1 MGPLKF
7 QLFVI
12 QEKTIFIFKKL
23 SAMYFI
29 HTWGKRREFV
39 IKTNETSFYC
49 VVGVAVVL
57 SACTDHNVYNASLLT
72 ASRTLLCRL

>member
-1 MGPLKF
+1 
-7 QLFVI
+7 
-12 QEKTIFIFKKL
+12 
-23 SAMYFI
+23 MYFI

-39 IKTNETSFYC
+39 IKTNETSFYY

-72 ASRTLLCRL
+72 ASRSLLCRLLCGAQYNFFYYRH